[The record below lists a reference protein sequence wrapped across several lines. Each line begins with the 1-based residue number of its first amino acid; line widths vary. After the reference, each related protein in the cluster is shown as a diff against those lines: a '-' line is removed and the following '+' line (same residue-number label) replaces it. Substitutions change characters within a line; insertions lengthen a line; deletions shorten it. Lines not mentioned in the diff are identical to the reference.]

1 MILGMEKQEII
12 TEMYR
17 QNQWWESGNI
27 TMGSNIVER
36 ELAARLLSGLK
47 KRKEIQAV
55 LGLRR
60 AGKTTLLRSIIRY
73 LLEEEGIDSR
83 NILYFSFDLA
93 ATTKEIDPGTI
104 IQYYEEM
111 IVRRPLQKLKQRVF
125 IFFDEIQMVSSWG
138 AYLKSFHD
146 REYDLR
152 MVVSGSSSMNI
163 TKGAGE
169 SLVGRIIIYRLD
181 PFSFREYL
189 RYKRIK
195 IEEDLQLSTITLP
208 VNQIEIRIAFEEYF
222 ERGGLPEPLLSN
234 TYPIEQLKQNLDLTF
249 FRDIVEMFPIKRV
262 DVLQG
267 IFRSV
272 AINTGQRV
280 HWTNLSNDL
289 DTQYRTVREYVQYL
303 QDSYLIERSTPQI
316 GSHVSRIR
324 KMPKMYVADHSFNR
338 IYGTKRGLKAE
349 TIAFNHLKRLTGEIG
364 HMTDPE
370 IDIAFADLAFE
381 IKYVNR
387 PEHSVVR
394 GLLRAPENKKLFLIT
409 ENILDTWTIS
419 GRKIHL
425 VPLWLLCLC
434 GP

>member
-1 MILGMEKQEII
+1 MDKQEIL

-17 QNQWWESGNI
+17 QNPWWESGNI
-27 TMGSNIVER
+27 QMGSNIVER
-36 ELAARLLSGLK
+36 DISARLLSGLGE
-47 KRKEIQAV
+47 RKEIQAV

-73 LLEEEGIDSR
+73 LLEEERIDSR

-93 ATTKEIDPGTI
+93 TTGSKEINPGTI

-111 IVRRPLQKLKQRVF
+111 IVRRPLQKLEKRVF

-138 AYLKSFHD
+138 AYLKSVHD

-169 SLVGRIIIYRLD
+169 SLVGRIMIYRLD

-189 RYKRIK
+189 GYKRIK
-195 IEEDLQLSTITLP
+195 IEDDFQLSTSDITLP
-208 VNQIEIRIAFEEYF
+208 LNQIEIKIAFEEYF

-234 TYPIEQLKQNLDLTF
+234 TYPLEQLKQNLDLTF

-272 AINTGQRV
+272 AINTGQRIN
-280 HWTNLSNDL
+280 WANLSNDL
-289 DTQYRTVREYVQYL
+289 DSQYRTVREYAQYL
-303 QDSYLIERSTPQI
+303 QDSYLIEKSTPQI
-316 GSHVSRIR
+316 GSHSSRTR

-370 IDIAFADLAFE
+370 IDITFADLAFE

-387 PEHSVVR
+387 PEHSDVR

-409 ENILDTWTIS
+409 ENTYDTWTIS

-425 VPLWLLCLC
+425 MPLWLLCLC